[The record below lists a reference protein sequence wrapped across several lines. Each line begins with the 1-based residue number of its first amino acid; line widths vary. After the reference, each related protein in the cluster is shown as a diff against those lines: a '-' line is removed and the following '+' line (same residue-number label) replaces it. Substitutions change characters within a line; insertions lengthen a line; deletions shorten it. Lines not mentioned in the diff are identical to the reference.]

1 MKKALILGGTGVMGE
16 YLTRYLYD
24 MGFKLDVFSLDDRE
38 SKQNLTYIKANAKD
52 KATVAEYLKNDYDAV
67 IDFMMYNTKEFTDTY
82 KMFLDNTE
90 QYVYLSSYRVYA
102 DDNPIRE
109 TSPRLLDVSPDKHYL
124 ASDDYSLYKARGE
137 DLLINSGKKNWTAVR
152 PTITYS
158 DQRLQLVTL
167 EGNTVIN
174 RSRQGKP
181 VVLPADALKAQ
192 TTMSFA
198 GDVSKMIA
206 RLVLNKDA
214 YGEMYTTATAEHQS
228 WETIAGYYKE
238 IIGLK
243 YIPVSTEEFLS
254 IRSDEEF
261 DPYRWKLIYDRF
273 YDRVIDNTKIL
284 NATGMKQ
291 SELMPVKEGLTR
303 CIAALDSSK
312 TFGNMAYSDRMD
324 AFLQAKGIKY

>member
-1 MKKALILGGTGVMGE
+1 MKKALILGGTGVMGT
-16 YLTRYLYD
+16 YLTQYLYE
-24 MGFKLDVFSLDDRE
+24 MGFKLDVLALDEKE

-52 KATVAEYLKNDYDAV
+52 KQVVGELLKNDYDAV
-67 IDFMMYNTKEFTDTY
+67 IDFMMYNTKEFADTY

-90 QYVYLSSYRVYA
+90 QYVFLSSYRIYA

-124 ASDDYSLYKARGE
+124 ASDDYSLYKARSE

-181 VVLPADALKAQ
+181 VVLPKEALKAQ

-214 YGEMYTTATAEHQS
+214 YGEAYTTATAEHQS
-228 WETIAGYYKE
+228 WETIADYYKE

-243 YIPVSTEEFLS
+243 YIPVDMDDFLS
-254 IRSDEEF
+254 IRSDEEY
-261 DPYRWKLIYDRF
+261 DPYRWKLIYDRV

-303 CIAALDSSK
+303 CIAALDSS
-312 TFGNMAYSDRMD
+312 
-324 AFLQAKGIKY
+324 

>member
-214 YGEMYTTATAEHQS
+214 YGETYTTATAEHQS

-291 SELMPVKEGLTR
+291 SELMPIKEGLTR

-312 TFGNMAYSDRMD
+312 TFGNMEYSDRMD